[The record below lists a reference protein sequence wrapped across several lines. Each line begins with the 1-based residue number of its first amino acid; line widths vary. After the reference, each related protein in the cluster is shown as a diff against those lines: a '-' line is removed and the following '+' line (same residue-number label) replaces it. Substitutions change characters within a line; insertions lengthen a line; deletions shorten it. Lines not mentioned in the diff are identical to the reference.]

1 MRRPARSCASHGRCA
16 PSGRSGCVLL
26 HFKKEQLLCSLLP
39 RRLTGEIVWAEW
51 GPVPPPM
58 RRGVARWL
66 YTLAARRAGQ
76 IIAVSEGTRRT
87 VVATGVSAAKVTVV
101 PNLVDVD
108 HVAFDPTGREEL
120 RRAWGAAEQTL
131 VVGCV
136 SRFQQ
141 RKRADVAIDAVAHL
155 DGDVRLVLAGEGEEE
170 QALRERAAPFG
181 ERVRFV
187 PNMRGHVETFLS
199 ACDVLVFT
207 PSPTEGEPR
216 VIVMAQLV
224 GLPVVATDPEGAEG
238 LIPPGGGTI
247 VSPSHD
253 PRALAAAIEAYRG
266 DPERRKREGEL
277 ARQVTLKSHEPER
290 TLGLVERALGLQPP
304 GGAQAGAAES
314 LEGAGS
320 LGAASTRGDGGVR
333 GRPPQAGERVRPLKI
348 VSVMTTDSSGGAEFA
363 AVEMLDALRRRG
375 HETVMLS
382 DRPGIGRDT
391 QVTVA
396 GIDIGP
402 KLSTRTWTRLALH
415 WPLLLRRFA
424 RALEEQLPYDVLL
437 VHYKKEQLMAGML
450 PKRLRATTVWA
461 EWGPVPCR
469 CAAACRGSPT
479 SPRAGGPRWR
489 WRSQQGTRRSV
500 AEVGVPSTK
509 LVVVPNVV
517 RTEEIRYTEQGRRRV
532 REELGIPED
541 AFVVGCVSRF
551 HRKKRN
557 DVVVRAVCELEDP
570 RVHLILA
577 GEGETEG
584 QLRELAAPLGER
596 AHFIS
601 TPGAEIPEVLSAFDV
616 SVFCPS
622 PTEGAPR
629 AVILGMLASRPCL
642 ATGAEG
648 VADMI
653 SEEVGAI
660 ASPENSPA
668 ALRALLERYID
679 HPERVEREGR
689 AAREYAE
696 RTYAAPVVA
705 EAIEEL
711 RRRSGHRPMIKS
723 RLKRLS
729 PVWQDRLRRLSRL
742 RWLEKARIVRSYGVS
757 FRAHPLL
764 VARYVLWDPD
774 VGDFSYELD
783 NEGELVECLASAL
796 GLDPATIAGY
806 LAEVR
811 AEPALTRELAARVRW
826 RADMKRRV
834 GLGHRV
840 AWYAVARAVKPRLV
854 VETGIK
860 HGLGALVLL
869 VALQRNAREG
879 SEGRLVSFDV
889 DPFSGW
895 VVPDRL
901 RYNWEPVIA
910 STFDALDDDARRQGG

>member
-1 MRRPARSCASHGRCA
+1 MAGHRIVSIQTTDERGGAEYANVDLLQALRRRGHDVLLLTNVPDIAADTGVPVRTIDIGPKLARRSAALVALEA
-16 PSGRSGCVLL
+16 PRTVLRIARALRAERPVGATLL

-39 RRLTGEIVWAEW
+39 RRLTGKIVWAEW
-51 GPVPPPM
+51 GPVPLPM

-87 VVATGVSAAKVTVV
+87 VVATGVPAAKVTVV

-108 HVAFDPTGREEL
+108 NVAFDPTGREEL

-170 QALRERAAPFG
+170 RALRERAAPFG

-187 PNMRGHVETFLS
+187 ANVRGHVESFLS

-224 GLPVVATDPEGAEG
+224 GLPVIATDPEGAEG

-290 TLGLVERALGLQPP
+290 TLSLVKRALGLEPP
-304 GGAQAGAAES
+304 EGAAVQ
-314 LEGAGS
+314 
-320 LGAASTRGDGGVR
+320 RGGGVNQ
-333 GRPPQAGERVRPLKI
+333 GSPQDGERVGPLKI
-348 VSVMTTDSSGGAEFA
+348 VTVMTTDSSGGAEFA
-363 AVEMLDALRRRG
+363 AVEMLEALRRRG

-382 DRPGIGRDT
+382 DMPGIGRDT

-402 KLSTRTWTRLALH
+402 KLSTRTWTRLALR

-424 RALEEQLPYDVLL
+424 RALEEQWPYDVLL
-437 VHYKKEQLMAGML
+437 VHYKKEQLMAGTL
-450 PKRLRATTVWA
+450 PRWLRATTVWA
-461 EWGPVPCR
+461 EWGPVPVPLR
-469 CAAACRGSPT
+469 SGVPRLAYLAAGR
-479 SPRAGGPRWR
+479 RAALAMAV
-489 WRSQQGTRRSV
+489 SEGTRRSV
-500 AEVGVPSTK
+500 AEVGVSTK
-509 LVVVPNVV
+509 LVVVPNVL
-517 RTEEIRYTEQGRRRV
+517 RTDEIRFTEWGRRRV
-532 REELGIPED
+532 REQLGIPED

-557 DVVVRAVCELEDP
+557 DVVVDAVRELEDP

-601 TPGAEIPEVLSAFDV
+601 TPGTEIPEVLSAFDV

-668 ALRALLERYID
+668 ALRELLERYVD
-679 HPERVEREGR
+679 HPERIEREGR

-705 EAIEEL
+705 ELIE
-711 RRRSGHRPMIKS
+711 G
-723 RLKRLS
+723 
-729 PVWQDRLRRLSRL
+729 
-742 RWLEKARIVRSYGVS
+742 
-757 FRAHPLL
+757 LL
-764 VARYVLWDPD
+764 
-774 VGDFSYELD
+774 
-783 NEGELVECLASAL
+783 GEAV
-796 GLDPATIAGY
+796 
-806 LAEVR
+806 
-811 AEPALTRELAARVRW
+811 AAR
-826 RADMKRRV
+826 
-834 GLGHRV
+834 
-840 AWYAVARAVKPRLV
+840 
-854 VETGIK
+854 
-860 HGLGALVLL
+860 
-869 VALQRNAREG
+869 
-879 SEGRLVSFDV
+879 
-889 DPFSGW
+889 
-895 VVPDRL
+895 
-901 RYNWEPVIA
+901 
-910 STFDALDDDARRQGG
+910 